1 LSSTRD
7 IIKNLGNSP
16 LSLPPETLKPSQEDI
31 QSVIELLTTL
41 VCDPNEMSNENYRLF
56 RTLSIAKLSNLF
68 TILKDS
74 LPYQQS
80 TLNVVSLGCGTPDDF
95 LALKLFLKKHNP
107 TCVMNYVG
115 LEVDSQLINK
125 MVTEYQNYS
134 NIKLITA
141 DATDLASIKERL
153 TSANVLPEKGFD
165 IILLRHPE
173 ILSLTQGPLFERMLF
188 STIPFLSH
196 DQSTVFVSAFDFL
209 ESLLIKSFFN
219 LSCYSAFTEFNW
231 NNVVSRR
238 NVFDKPMEPESN
250 SFILKCSGFSLNL
263 QNEII
268 KNQVFHDIIRVESNP
283 SFTNYIL
290 KIINFGEYQ
299 KAFLFACSI
308 CHVGFLKVLLDHKE
322 ELGID
327 MYAVSDKNSNLALQL
342 IRESAAPAQ
351 VKLEALDLIAQHN
364 SDNNTVTTSYRKT

>member
-250 SFILKCSGFSLNL
+250 SFILKC
-263 QNEII
+263 
-268 KNQVFHDIIRVESNP
+268 
-283 SFTNYIL
+283 
-290 KIINFGEYQ
+290 
-299 KAFLFACSI
+299 
-308 CHVGFLKVLLDHKE
+308 
-322 ELGID
+322 
-327 MYAVSDKNSNLALQL
+327 
-342 IRESAAPAQ
+342 
-351 VKLEALDLIAQHN
+351 
-364 SDNNTVTTSYRKT
+364 